1 MTCGERDCGRN
12 FRKTFELIELAKAL
26 RVAAIRKKFP
36 EMIGREVRMI
46 KDAVLDDEMT
56 KHSSEKEIR

>member
-1 MTCGERDCGRN
+1 MTGGERDCGRN
-12 FRKTFELIELAKAL
+12 FRKTFELVEFAKAL

-36 EMIGREVRMI
+36 EMNGREARMI
-46 KDAVLDDEMT
+46 KDAALDDEMT